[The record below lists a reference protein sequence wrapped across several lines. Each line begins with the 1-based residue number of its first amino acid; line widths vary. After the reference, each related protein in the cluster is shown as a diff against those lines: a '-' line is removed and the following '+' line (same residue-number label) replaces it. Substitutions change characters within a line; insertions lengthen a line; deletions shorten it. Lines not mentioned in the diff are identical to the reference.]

1 MFAKILDGIDGAVR
15 WLSVALA
22 AAIILILTA
31 QIVFRYA
38 LNDSI
43 VWSEEVSTWCM
54 IWLVFLG
61 SATIMHRWD
70 HVQVPLFLQWLP
82 MSVRPYFI
90 VGAKAMT
97 LLAVCLIA
105 YYAAVIFQARFHIVS
120 QTTGV
125 STRWIKLSMLA
136 GSLLMALF
144 ALRCIAV
151 DIVRIA
157 RGERAYFETYGDLV
171 DGTSRPDGN
180 R

>member
-1 MFAKILDGIDGAVR
+1 MFARILDGIDLVVR
-15 WLSVALA
+15 WVSIGL
-22 AAIILILTA
+22 AAIIVLLLSA
-31 QIVFRYA
+31 QIFFRYV

-54 IWLVFLG
+54 VWLVFLG

-70 HVQVPLFLQWLP
+70 HVHVPLFLQRLP
-82 MSVRPYFI
+82 MRMRPYF
-90 VGAKAMT
+90 VVAAKAMT

-125 STRWIKLSMLA
+125 STRWIKLSILI
-136 GSLLMALF
+136 GSILMALF

-151 DIVRIA
+151 DIRRIVRGD
-157 RGERAYFETYGDLV
+157 RGYFETYGEMV
-171 DGTSRPDGN
+171 EGPTGPEGN